1 MPLSTPARSLS
12 VDAKAWL
19 ILTGLALTWG
29 SSYILMKKA
38 LEDFGGVEVA
48 ALRISISGLAFA
60 PVLLRYGREVD
71 WRKSGLLF
79 FVGLTG
85 TAIPSF
91 CFAIALTR
99 LNSSLGG
106 VLSSL
111 TPLLTLV
118 VAALFFRQRIERGR
132 SLGILVGLAGAGIL
146 FGFQPGGLSGDFGF
160 ALLVVLATLCYAIS
174 SNTVAYRLRHMRSL
188 TISASSFFLVGLLGV
203 PYLFFGT
210 DFLPMLRAD
219 PHAWVSLG
227 YVALLALAGTV
238 LASVFFYQLV
248 FLKDAVFASIVSY
261 LIPVVALMWG
271 AIDGETIY
279 PYQLAGLALILAGV
293 YLTKK

>member
-210 DFLPMLRAD
+210 DFLPMLQAD

>member
-1 MPLSTPARSLS
+1 MTRYAALS
-12 VDAKAWL
+12 DNAKAWL
-19 ILTGLALTWG
+19 ILAGLALTWG

-38 LEDFGGVEVA
+38 LLDFSGVEVA

-71 WRKSGLLF
+71 WGKSGLLF

-118 VAALFFRQRIERGR
+118 VAALFFGQAIKRERA
-132 SLGILVGLAGAGIL
+132 LGIFVGLIGAGVL
-146 FGFQPGGLSGDFGF
+146 FGFQPGGLTGDFGY
-160 ALLVVLATLCYAIS
+160 ALLIVLATLCYAVS
-174 SNTVAYRLRHMRSL
+174 SNTVAAKLRHMRSL
-188 TISASSFFLVGLLGV
+188 TISASSFFLVGLLGL
-203 PYLFFGT
+203 PYLFWGT
-210 DFLPMLRAD
+210 DFIHTMQTN
-219 PHAWVSLG
+219 PHAWVSLT
-227 YVALLALAGTV
+227 YVAILALAGTV

-261 LIPVVALMWG
+261 LIPVVALLWG
-271 AIDGETIY
+271 AIDGEAIY
-279 PYQLAGLALILAGV
+279 TYQLVGLVLILAGV